1 MLRTLP
7 FLLLMVLGSCL
18 SLPVKATD
26 RATEPGPPVA
36 AAASLRQVWP
46 ALMTALG
53 NGADPRVSFG
63 ASGNLLRQIRQGAPF
78 ELFLSAD
85 EQYAIA
91 LANAGETRDAGVIYA
106 LGQLALVAPVASTL
120 GQSLNLETLASR
132 VKNQQLG
139 KVSIANP
146 LHAPYGTAA
155 REVLQATNLWHSVSS
170 NLVLGENAAQALQF
184 ALSGAVDA
192 AIVPLSLVTD
202 SIPAGLAMQ
211 PVSAALHS
219 PLKHRM
225 VLVKG
230 ASNRAA
236 QVYDFLQSSK
246 AQQIFSEYGFS
257 PPHQEIRRK
266 R

>member
-1 MLRTLP
+1 
-7 FLLLMVLGSCL
+7 VLGTGL
-18 SLPVKATD
+18 GQPLLA
-26 RATEPGPPVA
+26 AEPGPPVA
-36 AAASLRQVWP
+36 VAASLRQVWP

-53 NGADPRVSFG
+53 NGSVPRVSFG

-91 LANAGETRDAGVIYA
+91 LADAGETRDAGVVYA
-106 LGQLALVAPVASTL
+106 LGQLALVAPLASEL
-120 GQSLNLETLASR
+120 GQSLTLKTLASLAE
-132 VKNQQLG
+132 KQQLG

-146 LHAPYGTAA
+146 RHAPYGIAA
-155 REVLQATNLWHSVSS
+155 REVLQTTKLWHTISS

-184 ALSGAVDA
+184 ALSGAVDV

-202 SIPAGLAMQ
+202 NIPTGLVMQ
-211 PVSAALHS
+211 PLETALHS

-230 ASNRAA
+230 AGDRASR
-236 QVYDFLQSSK
+236 VYDFLQSGK
-246 AQQIFSEYGFS
+246 AQQIFSDYGFGS
-257 PPHQEIRRK
+257 PD
-266 R
+266 